1 VDAERLCEGCG
12 KPLPASARPNRH
24 HHSHACQKRAYRR
37 RQREREAAAAER
49 AVGSFGLRP
58 EQEAALAAATSEPR
72 LLALVAREAPTNWR
86 AAAWMLE
93 RRYPERWGLRPR
105 RLEDVE
111 PAPDPSDPFAEVD
124 ELAARRRRPRPE

>member
-1 VDAERLCEGCG
+1 M
-12 KPLPASARPNRH
+12 
-24 HHSHACQKRAYRR
+24 
-37 RQREREAAAAER
+37 
-49 AVGSFGLRP
+49 GSFGLRP

-105 RLEDVE
+105 RLEDAE
-111 PAPDPSDPFAEVD
+111 PAPRDPSDPFAEVD
-124 ELAARRRRPRPE
+124 KLAERRRRPRPE